1 MSSNPSNLVSSVSL
15 NEAPVIALQGVGK
28 TYKRF
33 AKPSDRFWQAVWPNA
48 LRKEVNGT
56 HSKSNEF
63 VALAPLNLTVQRGE
77 ALGLIGRNGAG
88 KSTLLQMVC
97 GTLSPSSGSLAVNG
111 KIGALLELGAGFNPE
126 FTGREN
132 VYLAAAVMGFSGAE
146 TDALYESIVAFSGI
160 REFIDQPVKTYSSG
174 MYVRLAFSIATSANP
189 DILVID
195 EALSVGDGA
204 FAKKSFERIMQLKAQ
219 GTTVLFCSHSMYQV
233 ESFCDRAVWLDHG
246 QVKMEGAASDVVAA
260 YTDSL
265 RAESADSAK
274 SGGAVGP
281 SVVAAASVAAGLT
294 PTNAN
299 LDSKISSNAEVVAG
313 VNSELNS
320 EVIAD
325 AAPAASGLTRI
336 LGIEVSVDG
345 VTGRELQAVSL
356 QSDVH
361 ITVKFESDPTQACP
375 TFATGF
381 ALPDGQIFTSA
392 YTLFDGIAIERDIQ
406 GRGQATV
413 VFEKLPLMK
422 GRFSVG
428 AYLFDER
435 ALHVYDVVLQA
446 ATVNVTQPGVHQGF
460 VQLPHRWE

>member
-1 MSSNPSNLVSSVSL
+1 MFSDDI
-15 NEAPVIALQGVGK
+15 VIRLEGVGK
-28 TYKRF
+28 IYKRF
-33 AKPSDRFWQAVWPNA
+33 AKPSDRFWQAVWPRV
-48 LRKEVNGT
+48 LRQATANG
-56 HSKSNEF
+56 NEF
-63 VALAPLNLTVQRGE
+63 VALAPLSLEVNRGQ

-97 GTLSPSSGSLAVNG
+97 GTLNPSMGSVAVNG

-132 VYLAAAVMGFSGAE
+132 VALAAAVMGFSGAE
-146 TDALYESIVAFSGI
+146 TDALYESIVDFSGV

-204 FAKKSFERIMQLKAQ
+204 FAKKSFERIMQLKEQ

-233 ESFCDRAVWLDHG
+233 ESFCDRAVWLEHG
-246 QVKMEGAASDVVAA
+246 RVQMEGPASDVVAA
-260 YTDSL
+260 YNDSL
-265 RAESADSAK
+265 RAESALAN
-274 SGGAVGP
+274 
-281 SVVAAASVAAGLT
+281 T
-294 PTNAN
+294 P
-299 LDSKISSNAEVVAG
+299 AE
-313 VNSELNS
+313 
-320 EVIAD
+320 EVHET
-325 AAPAASGLTRI
+325 APMENNTPPTSSGLTRI
-336 LGIEVSVDG
+336 SSIEVNVDG
-345 VTGRELQAVSL
+345 QTGTDLQAISL
-356 QSDVH
+356 QSNVA
-361 ITVKFESDPTQACP
+361 ITVKFESDPAQPCP

-392 YTLFDGIAIERDIQ
+392 YTLFDGVSIQRDSL
-406 GRGQATV
+406 GNGQATV

-446 ATVNVTQPGVHQGF
+446 ASINVTQAGVHQGF
-460 VQLPHRWE
+460 VQLPHRWQ

>member
-1 MSSNPSNLVSSVSL
+1 MSSNAAIDSSSSSL
-15 NEAPVIALQGVGK
+15 PASTDTPVISLEGVGK

-33 AKPSDRFWQAVWPNA
+33 TKPSDRFWQAVWPSA
-48 LRKEVNGT
+48 FRSAGQTKAAEA
-56 HSKSNEF
+56 SEF
-63 VALAPLNLTVQRGE
+63 VALAPLNLQVRRGE

-88 KSTLLQMVC
+88 KSTLLQLVC
-97 GTLSPSSGSLAVNG
+97 GTLNPSSGSVAVKG

-132 VYLAAAVMGFSGAE
+132 VYLASAVMGLSGAE
-146 TDALYESIVAFSGI
+146 TDALYESIVEFSGI

-174 MYVRLAFSIATSANP
+174 MYVRLAFSIATSAHP

-246 QVKMEGAASDVVAA
+246 QVQMEGAASKVVAA
-260 YTDSL
+260 YADSL
-265 RAESADSAK
+265 REEDGDASTSDSTGDSAVPAM
-274 SGGAVGP
+274 SG
-281 SVVAAASVAAGLT
+281 AA
-294 PTNAN
+294 
-299 LDSKISSNAEVVAG
+299 
-313 VNSELNS
+313 
-320 EVIAD
+320 
-325 AAPAASGLTRI
+325 RI
-336 LGIEVSVDG
+336 TQIEVAVDG
-345 VTGRELQAVSL
+345 QTGRELEAVSL
-356 QSDVH
+356 QSDVS
-361 ITVKFESDPTQACP
+361 ITVKFESDPSLPCP
-375 TFATGF
+375 TFAAGF
-381 ALPDGQIFTSA
+381 ALPDGQIFSSA
-392 YTLFDGIAIERDIQ
+392 YTLFDGIAIERDAQ

-413 VFEKLPLMK
+413 VFNKLPLMK

-446 ATVNVTQPGVHQGF
+446 ATLNVVQSGVHQGF
-460 VQLPHRWE
+460 VQLPHIWK

>member
-1 MSSNPSNLVSSVSL
+1 MSSDALNPSAVISL
-15 NEAPVIALQGVGK
+15 EGVGK

-33 AKPSDRFWQAVWPNA
+33 AKPSDRFWQAVWPSA
-48 LRKEVNGT
+48 FRSAGQTAAAEA
-56 HSKSNEF
+56 NEF
-63 VALAPLNLTVQRGE
+63 VALAPLNLQVQRGE

-97 GTLSPSSGSLAVNG
+97 GTLNPSSGSVVVNG

-132 VYLAAAVMGFSGAE
+132 VFLAAAVMGFSGAE
-146 TDALYESIVAFSGI
+146 TDALYESIVEFSGI

-233 ESFCDRAVWLDHG
+233 ESFCDRALWLDHG
-246 QVKMEGAASDVVAA
+246 QVQMEGPAAKVVAA
-260 YTDSL
+260 YADSL
-265 RAESADSAK
+265 REESKSSSSATLA
-274 SGGAVGP
+274 SVRASGALGGASTTLDGIDT
-281 SVVAAASVAAGLT
+281 SDISTGTNAAALGVARI
-294 PTNAN
+294 TN
-299 LDSKISSNAEVVAG
+299 
-313 VNSELNS
+313 
-320 EVIAD
+320 
-325 AAPAASGLTRI
+325 
-336 LGIEVSVDG
+336 IEVSVDG
-345 VTGRELQAVSL
+345 QTGRELEAVSL
-356 QSDVH
+356 QSDVS
-361 ITVKFESDPTQACP
+361 IRVQFESDPALPCP

-392 YTLFDGIAIERDIQ
+392 YTLFDGIAIERDAQ

-422 GRFSVG
+422 GRFSIG

-446 ATVNVTQPGVHQGF
+446 ATVVVTQAGVHQGF
-460 VQLPHRWE
+460 VQLPHRWK

>member
-1 MSSNPSNLVSSVSL
+1 MSSDALNPSAVISL
-15 NEAPVIALQGVGK
+15 EGVGK

-33 AKPSDRFWQAVWPNA
+33 AKPSDRFWQAVWPSA
-48 LRKEVNGT
+48 FLAAGQTAAAEA
-56 HSKSNEF
+56 NEF
-63 VALAPLNLTVQRGE
+63 VALAPLNLQVQRGE

-97 GTLSPSSGSLAVNG
+97 GTLNPSSGSVVVNG

-132 VYLAAAVMGFSGAE
+132 VFLAAAVMGFSGAE
-146 TDALYESIVAFSGI
+146 TDALYESIVEFSGI

-233 ESFCDRAVWLDHG
+233 ESFCDRALWLDHG
-246 QVKMEGAASDVVAA
+246 QVQMQGPASKVVAA
-260 YTDSL
+260 YADSL
-265 RAESADSAK
+265 REESKSSSSATLA
-274 SGGAVGP
+274 SVRASGSLGGASNTLDGIDTIDTTDVSTGTG
-281 SVVAAASVAAGLT
+281 AAALGVARI
-294 PTNAN
+294 TN
-299 LDSKISSNAEVVAG
+299 
-313 VNSELNS
+313 
-320 EVIAD
+320 
-325 AAPAASGLTRI
+325 
-336 LGIEVSVDG
+336 IEVSVDG
-345 VTGRELQAVSL
+345 QTGRELEAVSL
-356 QSDVH
+356 QSDVS
-361 ITVKFESDPTQACP
+361 IRVQFESDPALPCP

-392 YTLFDGIAIERDIQ
+392 YTLFDGIAIERDAL

-422 GRFSVG
+422 GRFSIG

-446 ATVNVTQPGVHQGF
+446 ATVVVTQAGVHQGF
-460 VQLPHRWE
+460 VQLPHRWK

>member
-1 MSSNPSNLVSSVSL
+1 MFS
-15 NEAPVIALQGVGK
+15 EDIVIRLLGVGK

-33 AKPSDRFWQAVWPNA
+33 AKPSDRFWQTVWPRA
-48 LRKEVNGT
+48 LRQAPADG
-56 HSKSNEF
+56 NEF
-63 VALAPLNLTVQRGE
+63 VALAPLSLEVKRGQ

-97 GTLSPSSGSLAVNG
+97 GTLNPSMGSVVVNG

-132 VYLAAAVMGFSGAE
+132 IALAAAVMGFSGAE
-146 TDALYESIVAFSGI
+146 TDALYESIVDFSGV

-204 FAKKSFERIMQLKAQ
+204 FAKKSFERIMQLKER

-246 QVKMEGAASDVVAA
+246 RVQMEGPASDVVAA
-260 YTDSL
+260 YNDSL
-265 RAESADSAK
+265 RAEGATARTDSSTIGSSASGAASALTNT
-274 SGGAVGP
+274 SAELEQDQAAIEN
-281 SVVAAASVAAGLT
+281 VAA
-294 PTNAN
+294 PT
-299 LDSKISSNAEVVAG
+299 S
-313 VNSELNS
+313 
-320 EVIAD
+320 
-325 AAPAASGLTRI
+325 SGLTRI
-336 LGIEVSVDG
+336 SSIEVNVDG
-345 VTGRELQAVSL
+345 QTGTDLQAISL
-356 QSDVH
+356 QSNVA
-361 ITVKFESDPTQACP
+361 ITVKFESDPAQPCP

-392 YTLFDGIAIERDIQ
+392 YTLFDGVSIKRDTI
-406 GRGQATV
+406 GNGKATV

-422 GRFSVG
+422 GRFFVG

-446 ATVNVTQPGVHQGF
+446 ATLNVTQEGVHQGF
-460 VQLPHRWE
+460 VQLPHRWQ

>member
-1 MSSNPSNLVSSVSL
+1 MSSDALSPSAVISL
-15 NEAPVIALQGVGK
+15 EGVGK

-33 AKPSDRFWQAVWPNA
+33 AKPSDRFWQAVWPSA
-48 LRKEVNGT
+48 FRSAGQTAAAEA
-56 HSKSNEF
+56 NEF
-63 VALAPLNLTVQRGE
+63 VALAPLNLQVQRGE

-97 GTLSPSSGSLAVNG
+97 GTLNPSSGSVVVNG

-132 VYLAAAVMGFSGAE
+132 VFLAAAVMGFSGAE
-146 TDALYESIVAFSGI
+146 TDALYESIVEFSGI

-233 ESFCDRAVWLDHG
+233 ESFCDRALWLDHG
-246 QVKMEGAASDVVAA
+246 QVQMQGPASKVVAA
-260 YTDSL
+260 YADSL
-265 RAESADSAK
+265 REESKSSSSATLAAVRA
-274 SGGAVGP
+274 SGSLGGASTTRDGIDTSDVSAGT
-281 SVVAAASVAAGLT
+281 STAALGVARI
-294 PTNAN
+294 TN
-299 LDSKISSNAEVVAG
+299 
-313 VNSELNS
+313 
-320 EVIAD
+320 
-325 AAPAASGLTRI
+325 
-336 LGIEVSVDG
+336 IEVSVDG
-345 VTGRELQAVSL
+345 QTGRELEAVSL
-356 QSDVH
+356 QSDVS
-361 ITVKFESDPTQACP
+361 ITVQFESDPALPCP

-392 YTLFDGIAIERDIQ
+392 YTLFDGIAIERDAQ

-422 GRFSVG
+422 GRFSIG

-446 ATVNVTQPGVHQGF
+446 ATVVVTQAGVHQGF
-460 VQLPHRWE
+460 VQLPHRWK

>member
-1 MSSNPSNLVSSVSL
+1 MSSNALNPPAVISL
-15 NEAPVIALQGVGK
+15 EGVGK

-33 AKPSDRFWQAVWPNA
+33 AKPSDRFWQAVWPSA
-48 LRKEVNGT
+48 FRSASQTSAAEA
-56 HSKSNEF
+56 NEF
-63 VALAPLNLTVQRGE
+63 VALAPLNLQVRRGE

-97 GTLSPSSGSLAVNG
+97 GTLNPSSGSVAVNG

-146 TDALYESIVAFSGI
+146 TDALYESIVEFSGI

-233 ESFCDRAVWLDHG
+233 ESFCDRALWLDHG
-246 QVKMEGAASDVVAA
+246 QVQMEGPAAKVVAA
-260 YTDSL
+260 YADSL
-265 RAESADSAK
+265 REESKSSSSATLASVRA
-274 SGGAVGP
+274 SGASSGASTASNASDV
-281 SVVAAASVAAGLT
+281 STAASAAALGVARI
-294 PTNAN
+294 TN
-299 LDSKISSNAEVVAG
+299 
-313 VNSELNS
+313 
-320 EVIAD
+320 
-325 AAPAASGLTRI
+325 
-336 LGIEVSVDG
+336 IEVSVDG
-345 VTGRELQAVSL
+345 QTGRELEAVSL
-356 QSDVH
+356 QSDVS
-361 ITVKFESDPTQACP
+361 ITVQFESDPALPCP

-392 YTLFDGIAIERDIQ
+392 YTLFDGIAIERDAQ

-422 GRFSVG
+422 GRFSIG

-446 ATVNVTQPGVHQGF
+446 ATVMVTQAGVHQGF
-460 VQLPHRWE
+460 VQLPHRWK

>member
-1 MSSNPSNLVSSVSL
+1 LQMSSN
-15 NEAPVIALQGVGK
+15 APVIALESVGK

-33 AKPSDRFWQAVWPNA
+33 AKPSDRFWQAVWPSA
-48 LRKEVNGT
+48 LRGEDAKA
-56 HSKSNEF
+56 NEF
-63 VALAPLNLTVQRGE
+63 VALAPLSLKVQRGE

-97 GTLSPSSGSLAVNG
+97 GTLNPSSGSVKVNG

-132 VYLAAAVMGFSGAE
+132 VYLAAAVMGLSGAE
-146 TDALYESIVAFSGI
+146 TDALYESIVEFSGI

-233 ESFCDRAVWLDHG
+233 ESFCDRAMWLDHG
-246 QVKMEGAASDVVAA
+246 QVQMEGPASDVVAA

-265 RAESADSAK
+265 RAE
-274 SGGAVGP
+274 GGDGALH
-281 SVVAAASVAAGLT
+281 SAASVAAGLEK
-294 PTNAN
+294 AAAKDG
-299 LDSKISSNAEVVAG
+299 LA
-313 VNSELNS
+313 
-320 EVIAD
+320 AD
-325 AAPAASGLTRI
+325 ANALIAAATDAASSAPAGLTRI
-336 LGIEVSVDG
+336 TSIEVSVDG
-345 VTGRELQAVSL
+345 VSGRELQAVSL

-361 ITVKFESDPTQACP
+361 ITVKFESDPAQSCP

-392 YTLFDGIAIERDIQ
+392 YTLFDGVTIERDAQ

-446 ATVNVTQPGVHQGF
+446 ATVVVTQPGVHQGF
-460 VQLPHRWE
+460 VQLPHRWQ

>member
-1 MSSNPSNLVSSVSL
+1 MSSN
-15 NEAPVIALQGVGK
+15 APVIALESVGK

-33 AKPSDRFWQAVWPNA
+33 AKPSDRFWQAVWPSA
-48 LRKEVNGT
+48 LRGEDAKA
-56 HSKSNEF
+56 NEF
-63 VALAPLNLTVQRGE
+63 VALAPLSLKVQRGE

-97 GTLSPSSGSLAVNG
+97 GTLNPSSGSVKVNG

-132 VYLAAAVMGFSGAE
+132 VYLAAAVMGLSGAE
-146 TDALYESIVAFSGI
+146 TDALYESIVEFSGI

-246 QVKMEGAASDVVAA
+246 QVQMEGPASDVVAA

-265 RAESADSAK
+265 RAE
-274 SGGAVGP
+274 GGDGALH
-281 SVVAAASVAAGLT
+281 SAASVAAGLEK
-294 PTNAN
+294 AAAKDG
-299 LDSKISSNAEVVAG
+299 LA
-313 VNSELNS
+313 
-320 EVIAD
+320 AD
-325 AAPAASGLTRI
+325 ANALIAAATDAASSAPAGLTRI
-336 LGIEVSVDG
+336 TSIEVSVDG
-345 VTGRELQAVSL
+345 VSGRELQAVSL

-361 ITVKFESDPTQACP
+361 ITVKFESDPAQPCP

-392 YTLFDGIAIERDIQ
+392 YTLFDGVTLERDVQ

-446 ATVNVTQPGVHQGF
+446 ATVVVTQPGVHQGF
-460 VQLPHRWE
+460 VQLPHHWQ

>member
-1 MSSNPSNLVSSVSL
+1 MSSNALNPPAVISL
-15 NEAPVIALQGVGK
+15 EGVGK

-33 AKPSDRFWQAVWPNA
+33 AKPSDRFWQAVWPSA
-48 LRKEVNGT
+48 FRSASQTSAAEA
-56 HSKSNEF
+56 NEF
-63 VALAPLNLTVQRGE
+63 VALAPLNLQVQRGE

-97 GTLSPSSGSLAVNG
+97 GTLNPSSGSVVVNG

-132 VYLAAAVMGFSGAE
+132 VFLAAAVMGFSGAE
-146 TDALYESIVAFSGI
+146 TDALYESIVEFSGI

-233 ESFCDRAVWLDHG
+233 ESFCDRALWLDHG
-246 QVKMEGAASDVVAA
+246 QVQMQGPASKVVAA
-260 YTDSL
+260 YADSL
-265 RAESADSAK
+265 REESKSSSSATLAAVRA
-274 SGGAVGP
+274 SGSASTASDASDV
-281 SVVAAASVAAGLT
+281 STAASAAALGVARI
-294 PTNAN
+294 TN
-299 LDSKISSNAEVVAG
+299 
-313 VNSELNS
+313 
-320 EVIAD
+320 
-325 AAPAASGLTRI
+325 
-336 LGIEVSVDG
+336 IEVSVDG
-345 VTGRELQAVSL
+345 QTGRELEAVSL
-356 QSDVH
+356 QSDVS
-361 ITVKFESDPTQACP
+361 ITVQFESDPALPCP

-392 YTLFDGIAIERDIQ
+392 YTLFDGIAIERDTQ

-422 GRFSVG
+422 GRFSIG

-446 ATVNVTQPGVHQGF
+446 ATVVVTQPGVHQGF
-460 VQLPHRWE
+460 VQLPHRWK

>member
-1 MSSNPSNLVSSVSL
+1 MSSN
-15 NEAPVIALQGVGK
+15 APVISLQGVGK

-48 LRKEVNGT
+48 FRSASQTADARTK
-56 HSKSNEF
+56 EF
-63 VALAPLNLTVQRGE
+63 VALAPLNLQVSRGE
-77 ALGLIGRNGAG
+77 ALGLVGRNGAG

-97 GTLSPSSGSLAVNG
+97 GTLNPSSGSVVVNG

-132 VYLAAAVMGFSGAE
+132 VYLAAAVMGLSGSE

-233 ESFCDRAVWLDHG
+233 ESFCDRAVWLDYG
-246 QVKMEGAASDVVAA
+246 QVQMGGPASKVVAA
-260 YTDSL
+260 YADSL
-265 RAESADSAK
+265 REESSASQSGALSSTSTESSGAEPTGDASASVGSEEGSKPSEASA
-274 SGGAVGP
+274 A
-281 SVVAAASVAAGLT
+281 VVAR
-294 PTNAN
+294 
-299 LDSKISSNAEVVAG
+299 ISNIEVV
-313 VNSELNS
+313 
-320 EVIAD
+320 
-325 AAPAASGLTRI
+325 
-336 LGIEVSVDG
+336 VDG
-345 VTGRELQAVSL
+345 QTGRELEAVSL
-356 QSDVH
+356 KSDVS
-361 ITVKFESDPTQACP
+361 ITVKFESDPAQPCP

-392 YTLFDGIAIERDIQ
+392 YTLFDGIHIERDAA

-413 VFEKLPLMK
+413 VFHKLPLMK

-446 ATVNVTQPGVHQGF
+446 ATVNVVQSGLHQGF
-460 VQLPHRWE
+460 VQLPHTWK

>member
-1 MSSNPSNLVSSVSL
+1 MSS
-15 NEAPVIALQGVGK
+15 EANTTANATAIALDGVGK

-33 AKPSDRFWQAVWPNA
+33 AKPSDRFWQAVWPSA
-48 LRKEVNGT
+48 LRGGDAKA
-56 HSKSNEF
+56 NEF
-63 VALAPLNLTVQRGE
+63 VALAPLSLKVQRGE

-97 GTLSPSSGSLAVNG
+97 GTLNPSSGSVNVNG

-132 VYLAAAVMGFSGAE
+132 VYLAAAVMGLSGAE
-146 TDALYESIVAFSGI
+146 TDALYESIVEFSGI

-246 QVKMEGAASDVVAA
+246 QVQMEGRAADVVAA

-265 RAESADSAK
+265 RAEGDD
-274 SGGAVGP
+274 GALHDAATVEAT
-281 SVVAAASVAAGLT
+281 VAALE
-294 PTNAN
+294 NAT
-299 LDSKISSNAEVVAG
+299 
-313 VNSELNS
+313 
-320 EVIAD
+320 
-325 AAPAASGLTRI
+325 AAPTGLTRI
-336 LGIEVSVDG
+336 TGIEVSVDG
-345 VTGRELQAVSL
+345 VQGRELQAVSL
-356 QSDVH
+356 QSDVQ
-361 ITVKFESDPTQACP
+361 ITVKFESDPTQPCP

-392 YTLFDGIAIERDIQ
+392 YTLFDGVTIARDAQ

-446 ATVNVTQPGVHQGF
+446 ATVVVTQPGVHQGF
-460 VQLPHRWE
+460 VQLPHRWQ

>member
-1 MSSNPSNLVSSVSL
+1 MSSNALVIS
-15 NEAPVIALQGVGK
+15 LQGVGK

-33 AKPSDRFWQAVWPNA
+33 AKPSDRFWQAVWPTA
-48 LRKEVNGT
+48 FRSASQT
-56 HSKSNEF
+56 DDAAANEF
-63 VALAPLNLTVQRGE
+63 VALAPLNLEVQRGE
-77 ALGLIGRNGAG
+77 ALGLVGRNGAG

-97 GTLSPSSGSLAVNG
+97 GTLNPSSGSVAVDG

-132 VYLAAAVMGFSGAE
+132 VYLAAAVMGLSGAE
-146 TDALYESIVAFSGI
+146 TDALYESIVEFSGI

-246 QVKMEGAASDVVAA
+246 QVQMEGPASKVVAA
-260 YTDSL
+260 YADSL
-265 RAESADSAK
+265 REESSISQSGALDSLGSLSSTSSDLSGAES
-274 SGGAVGP
+274 SG
-281 SVVAAASVAAGLT
+281 AASSSAGSEEGST
-294 PTNAN
+294 PTAA
-299 LDSKISSNAEVVAG
+299 LAVIVA
-313 VNSELNS
+313 
-320 EVIAD
+320 
-325 AAPAASGLTRI
+325 RI
-336 LGIEVSVDG
+336 TQIEVSVDG
-345 VTGRELQAVSL
+345 KTGRELEAVSL
-356 QSDVH
+356 QSDVSV
-361 ITVKFESDPTQACP
+361 TVKFESDPAQPCP

-392 YTLFDGIAIERDIQ
+392 YTLFDGIHIERDAA
-406 GRGQATV
+406 GNGQATV
-413 VFEKLPLMK
+413 VFQKLPLMK

-446 ATVNVTQPGVHQGF
+446 ATVNVVQSGVHQGF
-460 VQLPHRWE
+460 VQLPHTWK

>member
-1 MSSNPSNLVSSVSL
+1 MSSDALSPSAVISL
-15 NEAPVIALQGVGK
+15 EGVGK

-33 AKPSDRFWQAVWPNA
+33 AKPSDRFWQAVWPSA
-48 LRKEVNGT
+48 FRSASQTSAAEA
-56 HSKSNEF
+56 NEF
-63 VALAPLNLTVQRGE
+63 VALAPLNLQVQRGE

-97 GTLSPSSGSLAVNG
+97 GTLNPSSGSVVVNG

-132 VYLAAAVMGFSGAE
+132 VFLAAAVMGFSGAE
-146 TDALYESIVAFSGI
+146 TDALYESIVEFSGI

-246 QVKMEGAASDVVAA
+246 QVQMEGPASNVVAA

-265 RAESADSAK
+265 RGEVGEGALHAAVTMASPHGEADAK
-274 SGGAVGP
+274 DIG
-281 SVVAAASVAAGLT
+281 
-294 PTNAN
+294 N
-299 LDSKISSNAEVVAG
+299 LDSNALVTLAT
-313 VNSELNS
+313 N
-320 EVIAD
+320 ATT
-325 AAPAASGLTRI
+325 APTGLTRI
-336 LGIEVSVDG
+336 LGIEVSADG
-345 VTGRELQAVSL
+345 VLGRELQAVSL
-356 QSDVH
+356 QSNVQ
-361 ITVKFESDPTQACP
+361 ITVRFESDPTQPCP

-392 YTLFDGIAIERDIQ
+392 YTLFDGVTIERDAQ

-422 GRFSVG
+422 GRFSIG

-446 ATVNVTQPGVHQGF
+446 ATVVVTQPGVHQGF
-460 VQLPHRWE
+460 VQLPHRWQ

>member
-1 MSSNPSNLVSSVSL
+1 MSSNAPDFSITLA
-15 NEAPVIALQGVGK
+15 EAPVIALEDVGK

-33 AKPSDRFWQAVWPNA
+33 AKPSDRFWQAVWPRA
-48 LRKEVNGT
+48 LSSGAD
-56 HSKSNEF
+56 SKSNEF
-63 VALAPLNLTVQRGE
+63 VALAPLTLQVQRGE

-97 GTLSPSSGSLAVNG
+97 GTLNPSSGSLVVKG

-146 TDALYESIVAFSGI
+146 TDALYESIVDFSGI

-265 RAESADSAK
+265 RAESSEG
-274 SGGAVGP
+274 GGALRSSANDARSQLRP
-281 SVVAAASVAAGLT
+281 DALSVAASITAGLT
-294 PTNAN
+294 HADAT
-299 LDSKISSNAEVVAG
+299 LDSTPSSNDEVT
-313 VNSELNS
+313 S
-320 EVIAD
+320 D
-325 AAPAASGLTRI
+325 PAPTATGLTRI
-336 LGIEVSVDG
+336 LGIEVSVNG
-345 VTGRELQAVSL
+345 MTGRELQAVSL

-361 ITVKFESDPTQACP
+361 ITVKFESDPTQPCP

-392 YTLFDGIAIERDIQ
+392 YTLFDGVALVRDAQ

-428 AYLFDER
+428 VYLFDER

-446 ATVNVTQPGVHQGF
+446 ATVIVTQPGVHQGF
-460 VQLPHRWE
+460 VQLPHRWQ

>member
-1 MSSNPSNLVSSVSL
+1 MSSN
-15 NEAPVIALQGVGK
+15 APVISLQAVGK

-33 AKPSDRFWQAVWPNA
+33 AKPSDRFWQAVWPSA
-48 LRKEVNGT
+48 FRSASQT
-56 HSKSNEF
+56 ADAAANEF
-63 VALAPLNLTVQRGE
+63 VALAPLNLEVCRGE
-77 ALGLIGRNGAG
+77 ALGLVGRNGAG

-97 GTLSPSSGSLAVNG
+97 GTLNPSSGSVVVNG

-132 VYLAAAVMGFSGAE
+132 VYLAAAVMGLSGSE
-146 TDALYESIVAFSGI
+146 TDALYESIVEFSGI

-246 QVKMEGAASDVVAA
+246 QLQMEGPASKVVAA
-260 YTDSL
+260 YADSL
-265 RAESADSAK
+265 REESSASRSGTLSSLDSLGSLSSTASELTGAESSGVASSSAVREEGSK
-274 SGGAVGP
+274 PTTALAA
-281 SVVAAASVAAGLT
+281 VVA
-294 PTNAN
+294 
-299 LDSKISSNAEVVAG
+299 
-313 VNSELNS
+313 
-320 EVIAD
+320 
-325 AAPAASGLTRI
+325 RI
-336 LGIEVSVDG
+336 TQIEVSVDG
-345 VTGRELQAVSL
+345 QTGRELEAVSL
-356 QSDVH
+356 QSDVS
-361 ITVKFESDPTQACP
+361 ITVKFESDPAQPCP

-392 YTLFDGIAIERDIQ
+392 YTLFDGIAIVRDAQ

-446 ATVNVTQPGVHQGF
+446 ATVNVVQDGVHQGF
-460 VQLPHRWE
+460 VQLPHTWK

>member
-1 MSSNPSNLVSSVSL
+1 MSS
-15 NEAPVIALQGVGK
+15 EAPVIVLEGVGK

-33 AKPSDRFWQAVWPNA
+33 AKPSDRFWQAVWPSA
-48 LRKEVNGT
+48 LRRGDAKTND
-56 HSKSNEF
+56 F
-63 VALAPLNLTVQRGE
+63 VALAPLNLKVQRGE

-97 GTLSPSSGSLAVNG
+97 GTLNPSCGTAVVNG

-132 VYLAAAVMGFSGAE
+132 VYLAAAVMGLSGSE
-146 TDALYESIVAFSGI
+146 TDALYESIVEFSGI

-246 QVKMEGAASDVVAA
+246 QVQMEGPASEVVAA

-265 RAESADSAK
+265 RAEGGDGALKSASA
-274 SGGAVGP
+274 
-281 SVVAAASVAAGLT
+281 VAAGLEVA
-294 PTNAN
+294 PTGVD
-299 LDSKISSNAEVVAG
+299 LDALGSALPTEASAPK
-313 VNSELNS
+313 
-320 EVIAD
+320 
-325 AAPAASGLTRI
+325 PAASGLTRI
-336 LGIEVSVDG
+336 TSIEVAVDG
-345 VTGRELQAVSL
+345 VSGRELHAVSL

-361 ITVKFESDPTQACP
+361 ITVKFESDLAQPCP

-392 YTLFDGIAIERDIQ
+392 YTLFDGVQIERDAQ

-446 ATVNVTQPGVHQGF
+446 ATVVVTQPGVHQGF
-460 VQLPHRWE
+460 VQLPHRWR

>member
-1 MSSNPSNLVSSVSL
+1 MSSNVMAIELMD
-15 NEAPVIALQGVGK
+15 VGK

-33 AKPSDRFWQAVWPNA
+33 AKPSDRFWQAVWPSVFRSA
-48 LRKEVNGT
+48 SQAEAAA
-56 HSKSNEF
+56 SNEF
-63 VALAPLNLTVQRGE
+63 VALAPLNLQVRRGE
-77 ALGLIGRNGAG
+77 ALGLLGRNGAG
-88 KSTLLQMVC
+88 KSTLLQLVC
-97 GTLSPSSGSLAVNG
+97 GTLNPSSGSVVVNG

-132 VYLAAAVMGFSGAE
+132 VYLAAAVMGLSGAE

-204 FAKKSFERIMQLKAQ
+204 FAKKSFERIMQLKEQ
-219 GTTVLFCSHSMYQV
+219 GTTVLFCSHSMYQI

-246 QVKMEGAASDVVAA
+246 KVQMEGAASAVVAA
-260 YTDSL
+260 YADSL
-265 RAESADSAK
+265 RAESVEG
-274 SGGAVGP
+274 GGALRASANEARSQALP
-281 SVVAAASVAAGLT
+281 DAASVAAGLT
-294 PTNAN
+294 AAVVT
-299 LDSKISSNAEVVAG
+299 LDSTPSSHEDL
-313 VNSELNS
+313 SS
-320 EVIAD
+320 D
-325 AAPAASGLTRI
+325 PAPSGTGLTRI

-345 VTGRELQAVSL
+345 IKGRDLHAVSL
-356 QSDVH
+356 QSDVY
-361 ITVKFESDPTQACP
+361 ITVKFESDPTQPCP

-392 YTLFDGIAIERDIQ
+392 YTLFDGIAIERDAQ

-460 VQLPHRWE
+460 VQLPHRWQ

>member
-1 MSSNPSNLVSSVSL
+1 MSSKESVAGSVVASDESAVISL
-15 NEAPVIALQGVGK
+15 EGVGK

-33 AKPSDRFWQAVWPNA
+33 AKPSDRFWQALWPRVGTQKGAA
-48 LRKEVNGT
+48 L
-56 HSKSNEF
+56 NEF
-63 VALAPLNLTVQRGE
+63 VALAPLNLQVKRGE

-97 GTLSPSSGSLAVNG
+97 GTLNPSSGSLLVTG

-146 TDALYESIVAFSGI
+146 TDALYESIVDFSGI

-204 FAKKSFERIMQLKAQ
+204 FAKKSFERIMQLKTQ

-233 ESFCDRAVWLDHG
+233 ESFCDRALWLDRG
-246 QVKMEGAASDVVAA
+246 QVQMEGPAADVVAA

-265 RAESADSAK
+265 RAENAHSADKPSPNTASALE
-274 SGGAVGP
+274 V
-281 SVVAAASVAAGLT
+281 SVASQEA
-294 PTNAN
+294 P
-299 LDSKISSNAEVVAG
+299 SN
-313 VNSELNS
+313 NEL
-320 EVIAD
+320 EIDAD
-325 AAPAASGLTRI
+325 PAPVTSGLTRI

-345 VTGRELQAVSL
+345 IKGRELQALSL

-361 ITVKFESDPTQACP
+361 ITVKFESDPTQPCP
-375 TFATGF
+375 TLATGF

-392 YTLFDGIAIERDIQ
+392 YTLFDGIAIERNAQ
-406 GRGQATV
+406 GQGQATV

-422 GRFSVG
+422 GRFTVG

-446 ATVNVTQPGVHQGF
+446 ATVNVTQAGVHQGF
-460 VQLPHRWE
+460 VQLPHRWQ

>member
-1 MSSNPSNLVSSVSL
+1 MSSKESV
-15 NEAPVIALQGVGK
+15 AGPVVASHESAVILLEGVGK

-33 AKPSDRFWQAVWPNA
+33 AKPSDRFWQALWP
-48 LRKEVNGT
+48 RIGT
-56 HSKSNEF
+56 QKGAAPNEF
-63 VALAPLNLTVQRGE
+63 VALAPLNLQVKRGE

-97 GTLSPSSGSLAVNG
+97 GTLNPSSGSLLVTG

-146 TDALYESIVAFSGI
+146 TDALYESIVDFSGI

-204 FAKKSFERIMQLKAQ
+204 FAKKSFERIMQLKTQ

-233 ESFCDRAVWLDHG
+233 ESFCDRALWLDRG
-246 QVKMEGAASDVVAA
+246 QVQMEGPAADVVAA

-265 RAESADSAK
+265 RAENAHSADKPSPNTASALE
-274 SGGAVGP
+274 V
-281 SVVAAASVAAGLT
+281 SVASQEAPSNNELEI
-294 PTNAN
+294 
-299 LDSKISSNAEVVAG
+299 DS
-313 VNSELNS
+313 
-320 EVIAD
+320 D
-325 AAPAASGLTRI
+325 PAPVTSGLTRI

-345 VTGRELQAVSL
+345 IKGRELQALSL

-361 ITVKFESDPTQACP
+361 ITVKFESDPTQPCP
-375 TFATGF
+375 TLATGF

-392 YTLFDGIAIERDIQ
+392 YTLFDGIAIERNAQ
-406 GRGQATV
+406 GQGQATV

-422 GRFSVG
+422 GRFTVG

-446 ATVNVTQPGVHQGF
+446 ATVNVTQAGVHQGF
-460 VQLPHRWE
+460 VQLPHRWQ

>member
-1 MSSNPSNLVSSVSL
+1 MSSNPSNLVSSTSL
-15 NEAPVIALQGVGK
+15 NEAPVIALEGVGK

-33 AKPSDRFWQAVWPNA
+33 AKPSDRFWQAVWPSA
-48 LRKEVNGT
+48 LRKEADGT

-97 GTLSPSSGSLAVNG
+97 GTLNPSSGSLAVNG

-265 RAESADSAK
+265 RAESAESSK
-274 SGGAVGP
+274 SGGAVVP
-281 SVVAAASVAAGLT
+281 SAIAAASVAAGLT
-294 PTNAN
+294 PANGN
-299 LDSKISSNAEVVAG
+299 LDSKISSNAEVVAE
-313 VNSELNS
+313 VNSA
-320 EVIAD
+320 VMAD
-325 AAPAASGLTRI
+325 AAPAVSGLTRI

-392 YTLFDGIAIERDIQ
+392 YTLFDGIAIERDAQ

-446 ATVNVTQPGVHQGF
+446 ATVNVTQAGVHQGF

>member
-1 MSSNPSNLVSSVSL
+1 MSSKESVAGSVVASDESAVISL
-15 NEAPVIALQGVGK
+15 EGVGK

-33 AKPSDRFWQAVWPNA
+33 AKPSDRFWQALWP
-48 LRKEVNGT
+48 RVGT
-56 HSKSNEF
+56 QKGAAPNEF
-63 VALAPLNLTVQRGE
+63 VALAPLNLQVKRGE

-97 GTLSPSSGSLAVNG
+97 GTLNPSSGSLLVTG

-146 TDALYESIVAFSGI
+146 TDALYESIVDFSGI

-204 FAKKSFERIMQLKAQ
+204 FAKKSFERIMQLKTQ

-233 ESFCDRAVWLDHG
+233 ESFCDRALWLDRG
-246 QVKMEGAASDVVAA
+246 QVQMEGPAADVVAA

-265 RAESADSAK
+265 RAENAHSADKPSPNTASALE
-274 SGGAVGP
+274 V
-281 SVVAAASVAAGLT
+281 SVASQEA
-294 PTNAN
+294 P
-299 LDSKISSNAEVVAG
+299 SSN
-313 VNSELNS
+313 ELEIDS
-320 EVIAD
+320 D
-325 AAPAASGLTRI
+325 PAPVTSGLTRI
-336 LGIEVSVDG
+336 LVIEVSVDG
-345 VTGRELQAVSL
+345 IKGRELQALSL

-361 ITVKFESDPTQACP
+361 ITVKFESDPTQPCP
-375 TFATGF
+375 TLATGF

-392 YTLFDGIAIERDIQ
+392 YTLFDGIAIERNAQ
-406 GRGQATV
+406 GQGQATV

-422 GRFSVG
+422 GRFTVG

-446 ATVNVTQPGVHQGF
+446 ATVNVTQAGVHQGF
-460 VQLPHRWE
+460 VQLPHRWQ

>member
-1 MSSNPSNLVSSVSL
+1 MFS
-15 NEAPVIALQGVGK
+15 EDIVIRLLGVGK

-33 AKPSDRFWQAVWPNA
+33 AKPSDRFWQTVWPRA
-48 LRKEVNGT
+48 LRQAPADG
-56 HSKSNEF
+56 NEF
-63 VALAPLNLTVQRGE
+63 VALAPLSLEVKRGQ

-97 GTLSPSSGSLAVNG
+97 GTLNPSMGSVVVNG

-132 VYLAAAVMGFSGAE
+132 IALAAAVMGFSGAE
-146 TDALYESIVAFSGI
+146 TDALYESIVDFSGV

-204 FAKKSFERIMQLKAQ
+204 FAKKSFERIMQLKER

-246 QVKMEGAASDVVAA
+246 RVQMEGPASDVVAA
-260 YTDSL
+260 YNDSL
-265 RAESADSAK
+265 RAEGATARTDSSIIGSSASGAASALTNT
-274 SGGAVGP
+274 SAELEQDQAAIEN
-281 SVVAAASVAAGLT
+281 VAA
-294 PTNAN
+294 PT
-299 LDSKISSNAEVVAG
+299 S
-313 VNSELNS
+313 
-320 EVIAD
+320 
-325 AAPAASGLTRI
+325 SGLTRI
-336 LGIEVSVDG
+336 SSIEVNVDG
-345 VTGRELQAVSL
+345 QTGTDLQAISL
-356 QSDVH
+356 QSNVA
-361 ITVKFESDPTQACP
+361 ITVKFESDPAQPCP

-392 YTLFDGIAIERDIQ
+392 YTLFDGVSIKRDTI
-406 GRGQATV
+406 GNGKATV

-422 GRFSVG
+422 GRFFVG

-446 ATVNVTQPGVHQGF
+446 ATLNVTQEGVHQGF
-460 VQLPHRWE
+460 VQLPHRWQ

>member
-1 MSSNPSNLVSSVSL
+1 MSSDALNPSAVISL
-15 NEAPVIALQGVGK
+15 EGVGK

-33 AKPSDRFWQAVWPNA
+33 AKPSDRFWQAVWPSA
-48 LRKEVNGT
+48 FRSAGQTTAAEA
-56 HSKSNEF
+56 NEF
-63 VALAPLNLTVQRGE
+63 VALAPLNLQVQRGE

-97 GTLSPSSGSLAVNG
+97 GTLNPSSGSVVVNG

-132 VYLAAAVMGFSGAE
+132 VFLAAAVMGFSGAE
-146 TDALYESIVAFSGI
+146 TDALYESIVEFSGI

-233 ESFCDRAVWLDHG
+233 ESFCDRALWLDHG
-246 QVKMEGAASDVVAA
+246 QVQMQGPASKVVAA
-260 YTDSL
+260 YADSL
-265 RAESADSAK
+265 REESKSSSSATLA
-274 SGGAVGP
+274 SVRASGWLGGASTTLDGIDTIDV
-281 SVVAAASVAAGLT
+281 STAASTAALGVARI
-294 PTNAN
+294 TN
-299 LDSKISSNAEVVAG
+299 
-313 VNSELNS
+313 
-320 EVIAD
+320 
-325 AAPAASGLTRI
+325 
-336 LGIEVSVDG
+336 IEVSVDG
-345 VTGRELQAVSL
+345 QTGRELEAVSL
-356 QSDVH
+356 QSDVS
-361 ITVKFESDPTQACP
+361 ITVQFESDPALPCP

-392 YTLFDGIAIERDIQ
+392 YTLFDGIAIERDAQ

-422 GRFSVG
+422 GRFSIG

-446 ATVNVTQPGVHQGF
+446 ATVVVTQAGVHQGF
-460 VQLPHRWE
+460 VQLPHRWK

>member
-1 MSSNPSNLVSSVSL
+1 MSSNVMAIELMD
-15 NEAPVIALQGVGK
+15 VGK

-33 AKPSDRFWQAVWPNA
+33 AKPSDRFWQAVWPSVFRSA
-48 LRKEVNGT
+48 SQAEAAA
-56 HSKSNEF
+56 SNEF
-63 VALAPLNLTVQRGE
+63 VALAPLNLQVRRGE
-77 ALGLIGRNGAG
+77 ALGLLGRNGAG
-88 KSTLLQMVC
+88 KSTLLQLVC
-97 GTLSPSSGSLAVNG
+97 GTLNPSSGSVVVNG

-132 VYLAAAVMGFSGAE
+132 VYLAAAVMGLSGAE

-160 REFIDQPVKTYSSG
+160 RKFIDQPVKTYSSG

-204 FAKKSFERIMQLKAQ
+204 FAKKSFERIMQLKEQ
-219 GTTVLFCSHSMYQV
+219 GTTVLFCSHSMYQI

-246 QVKMEGAASDVVAA
+246 KVQMEGAASAVVAA
-260 YTDSL
+260 YADSL
-265 RAESADSAK
+265 RAESVEG
-274 SGGAVGP
+274 GGALRASANEARSQALP
-281 SVVAAASVAAGLT
+281 DAASVAAGLT
-294 PTNAN
+294 AAVVT
-299 LDSKISSNAEVVAG
+299 LDSTPSSHEDL
-313 VNSELNS
+313 SS
-320 EVIAD
+320 D
-325 AAPAASGLTRI
+325 PAPSGTGLTRI

-345 VTGRELQAVSL
+345 IKGRDLHAVSL

-361 ITVKFESDPTQACP
+361 ITVKFESDPTQPCP

-392 YTLFDGIAIERDIQ
+392 YTLFDGIAIKRDAQ

-460 VQLPHRWE
+460 VQLPHRWQ

>member
-1 MSSNPSNLVSSVSL
+1 MFS
-15 NEAPVIALQGVGK
+15 EDTVIRLEGVGK
-28 TYKRF
+28 NYKRF
-33 AKPSDRFWQAVWPNA
+33 AKPSDRFWQAVWPRA
-48 LRKEVNGT
+48 LSQAPADG
-56 HSKSNEF
+56 NEF
-63 VALAPLNLTVQRGE
+63 VALAPLSLEVKRGQ

-97 GTLSPSSGSLAVNG
+97 GTLNPSMGSVVVDG

-132 VYLAAAVMGFSGAE
+132 VAMAAAVMGFSGAE
-146 TDALYESIVAFSGI
+146 TDALYESIVDFSGV

-204 FAKKSFERIMQLKAQ
+204 FAKKSFERIMQLKEQ

-246 QVKMEGAASDVVAA
+246 RVQMEGPASDVVAA
-260 YTDSL
+260 YNDSL
-265 RAESADSAK
+265 RAEGATNKATGHNSLANASSASDANTALVNAIVEEALEQADVENNPPAK
-274 SGGAVGP
+274 S
-281 SVVAAASVAAGLT
+281 
-294 PTNAN
+294 
-299 LDSKISSNAEVVAG
+299 
-313 VNSELNS
+313 
-320 EVIAD
+320 
-325 AAPAASGLTRI
+325 SGLTRI
-336 LGIEVSVDG
+336 SSIEVNVDG
-345 VTGRELQAVSL
+345 QTGTDLQAISL
-356 QSDVH
+356 QSNVA
-361 ITVKFESDPTQACP
+361 ITVKFESDPAQPCP

-392 YTLFDGIAIERDIQ
+392 YSLFDGVSIERDSL
-406 GRGQATV
+406 GNGQATV

-422 GRFSVG
+422 GRFFVG

-446 ATVNVTQPGVHQGF
+446 ATLNVTQAGVHQGF
-460 VQLPHRWE
+460 VQLPHRWQ

>member
-1 MSSNPSNLVSSVSL
+1 MSSKESVAGSVVASDESAVISL
-15 NEAPVIALQGVGK
+15 EGVGK

-33 AKPSDRFWQAVWPNA
+33 AKPSDRFWQALWP
-48 LRKEVNGT
+48 RVGT
-56 HSKSNEF
+56 QKGAAPNEF
-63 VALAPLNLTVQRGE
+63 VALAPLNLQVKRGE

-97 GTLSPSSGSLAVNG
+97 GTLNPSSGSVVVNG

-146 TDALYESIVAFSGI
+146 TDALYESIVDFSGI

-204 FAKKSFERIMQLKAQ
+204 FAKKSFERIMQLKTQ

-233 ESFCDRAVWLDHG
+233 ESFCDRALWLDRG
-246 QVKMEGAASDVVAA
+246 QVQMEGPAADVVAA

-265 RAESADSAK
+265 RAENAHSADKPSPNTASALE
-274 SGGAVGP
+274 V
-281 SVVAAASVAAGLT
+281 SVASQAA
-294 PTNAN
+294 P
-299 LDSKISSNAEVVAG
+299 SSN
-313 VNSELNS
+313 ELEIDS
-320 EVIAD
+320 D
-325 AAPAASGLTRI
+325 PAPVTSGLTRI
-336 LGIEVSVDG
+336 LVIEVSVDG
-345 VTGRELQAVSL
+345 IKGRELQALSL

-361 ITVKFESDPTQACP
+361 ITVKFESDPTQPCP
-375 TFATGF
+375 TLATGF

-392 YTLFDGIAIERDIQ
+392 YTLFDGIAIERNAQ
-406 GRGQATV
+406 GQGQATV

-422 GRFSVG
+422 GRFTVG

-446 ATVNVTQPGVHQGF
+446 ATVNVTQAGVHQGF
-460 VQLPHRWE
+460 VQLPHRWQ

>member
-1 MSSNPSNLVSSVSL
+1 MSSKQIAIDL
-15 NEAPVIALQGVGK
+15 NGVGK

-33 AKPSDRFWQAVWPNA
+33 AKPSDRFWQAVWPSA
-48 LRKEVNGT
+48 LQSTSQKADAVA
-56 HSKSNEF
+56 NEF
-63 VALAPLNLTVQRGE
+63 VALAPLNLQVQRGE

-97 GTLSPSSGSLAVNG
+97 GTLNPSSGSVLVNG

-132 VYLAAAVMGFSGAE
+132 VHLAAAVMGLSGAE
-146 TDALYESIVAFSGI
+146 TDSLYDSIVEFSGI

-174 MYVRLAFSIATSANP
+174 MYVRLAFAIATSASP

-204 FAKKSFERIMQLKAQ
+204 FAKKSFERIMQLKEQ

-246 QVKMEGAASDVVAA
+246 QVQMEGPASKVVAA
-260 YTDSL
+260 YADSL
-265 RAESADSAK
+265 RASDETMPAK
-274 SGGAVGP
+274 NTAVL
-281 SVVAAASVAAGLT
+281 AALAG
-294 PTNAN
+294 
-299 LDSKISSNAEVVAG
+299 VVAG
-313 VNSELNS
+313 GDGEASSVANAGSS
-320 EVIAD
+320 GV
-325 AAPAASGLTRI
+325 AASSGLTRI
-336 LGIEVSVDG
+336 SGIEVTVDG
-345 VTGRELQAVSL
+345 QTGRDLEAVSL

-361 ITVKFESDPTQACP
+361 ITVKFESDPAQPCP

-392 YTLFDGIAIERDIQ
+392 YTLFDGVQIQRDAA
-406 GRGQATV
+406 GNGQATV
-413 VFEKLPLMK
+413 VFHKLPLMK

-446 ATVNVTQPGVHQGF
+446 ATVNVVQDGVHQGF
-460 VQLPHRWE
+460 VQLPHTWT

>member
-1 MSSNPSNLVSSVSL
+1 MSSNALNPSAVISL
-15 NEAPVIALQGVGK
+15 EGVGK

-33 AKPSDRFWQAVWPNA
+33 AKPSDRFWQAVWPSA
-48 LRKEVNGT
+48 FRSASQTSAAEA
-56 HSKSNEF
+56 NEF
-63 VALAPLNLTVQRGE
+63 VALAPLNLQVRRGE

-97 GTLSPSSGSLAVNG
+97 GTLNPSSGSVAVNG

-146 TDALYESIVAFSGI
+146 TDALYESIVEFSGI

-233 ESFCDRAVWLDHG
+233 ESFCDRALWLDHG
-246 QVKMEGAASDVVAA
+246 QVQMEGPAAKVVAA
-260 YTDSL
+260 YADSL
-265 RAESADSAK
+265 REESKLSSSATLASVRA
-274 SGGAVGP
+274 SGGASTASEASDV
-281 SVVAAASVAAGLT
+281 STAASAAALGVARI
-294 PTNAN
+294 TN
-299 LDSKISSNAEVVAG
+299 
-313 VNSELNS
+313 
-320 EVIAD
+320 
-325 AAPAASGLTRI
+325 
-336 LGIEVSVDG
+336 IEVSVDG
-345 VTGRELQAVSL
+345 QTGRELEAVSL
-356 QSDVH
+356 QSDVS
-361 ITVKFESDPTQACP
+361 ITVQFESDPALPCP

-392 YTLFDGIAIERDIQ
+392 YTLFDGIAIERDAQ

-422 GRFSVG
+422 GRFSIG

-446 ATVNVTQPGVHQGF
+446 ATVMVTQAGVHQGF
-460 VQLPHRWE
+460 VQLPHRWK